1 MTSASPKAMKSCSSQ
16 LSRVDRMEVGDM
28 QATLI
33 LPDWLIISAR
43 ESPRS
48 GWGVRVRGSQIDDV
62 ATHEDL
68 KRRYPED
75 DIWEAPK
82 QVLSPGFINTHTHMY
97 GLLAHGI
104 PLENAP
110 SGFWS
115 FLKDFWWPRVEDML
129 DHAMIRAATDWQ
141 CSMMLRSG
149 VTSFYDCLEAPNAL
163 PGCLQV
169 ASEVVHKNG
178 LRAILSFEATERISL
193 ENGQQGLKENADFI
207 ESSRKRGGLVN
218 GMMCFHT
225 SFTCSAHFI
234 CRAFELAGQLG
245 TSVHLHCSEGTYEPE
260 YALKHFGMRPIQY
273 YDSLGVLGPKMLL
286 SQCVQVDAEEIRL
299 LALRGARVSH
309 QPLSNC
315 EVGGGIAPIPELLDA
330 GIPVGLG
337 SDSYIDDF
345 FAIMRGA
352 FMIQK
357 ARLQDPG
364 VMPAHLVWHMAT
376 EGGAEVLGLEG
387 IGRIEK
393 GWQADLQLI
402 DAVFPT
408 PAKKWN
414 LFDQL
419 ILYRNHTHVRAVM
432 VAGVVRYRNVS
443 PIDST
448 DDKLRAQTHEAAERL
463 WAKSH
468 RG

>member
-1 MTSASPKAMKSCSSQ
+1 
-16 LSRVDRMEVGDM
+16 M
-28 QATLI
+28 QGTII
-33 LPDWLIISAR
+33 LPDWLITSAMDP
-43 ESPRS
+43 PRS
-48 GWGVRVRGSQIDDV
+48 DWGIRILGDQIDDV
-62 ATHEDL
+62 AAHDDL
-68 KRRYPED
+68 LHKYPED
-75 DIWEAPK
+75 NVWDASN

-104 PLENAP
+104 PLESAP
-110 SGFWS
+110 SGFWP

-129 DHAMIRAATDWQ
+129 DHEMIRAATDWQ

-149 VTSFYDCLEAPNAL
+149 VTCFYDCLEAPNAL

-169 ASEVVHKNG
+169 ESDMVSQHG
-178 LRAILSFEATERISL
+178 LRAILSFEATERLSS
-193 ENGQQGLKENADFI
+193 ENGLLGLEENADFI
-207 ESSRKRGGLVN
+207 KSSRENGGLVA

-225 SFTCSAHFI
+225 SFTCSADFI
-234 CRAFELAGQLG
+234 RLAFKLADQLE
-245 TSVHLHCSEGTYEPE
+245 TSVHAHCSEGTYEPE
-260 YALKHFGMRPIQY
+260 KALEKFGMRPIQY
-273 YDSLGVLGPKMLL
+273 YDSLGVLGPSMLL

-299 LALRGARVSH
+299 LARSGARVSH

-315 EVGGGIAPIPELLDA
+315 EVGGGIAPIPEVLEA

-352 FMIQK
+352 LMIQK

-364 VMPAHLVWHMAT
+364 TMPAHLVWHMAT
-376 EGGAEVLGLEG
+376 EGGAEVLGLEHV
-387 IGRIEK
+387 GRIEK

-402 DAVFPT
+402 DGVFPT
-408 PAKKWN
+408 PAKNWN
-414 LFDQL
+414 LYDQL
-419 ILYRNHTHVRAVM
+419 ILYRNHAHVRAVII
-432 VAGVVRYRNVS
+432 AGEVRYRKES
-443 PIDST
+443 PIDTSG
-448 DDKLRAQTHEAAERL
+448 DKLRAATHEAAERL